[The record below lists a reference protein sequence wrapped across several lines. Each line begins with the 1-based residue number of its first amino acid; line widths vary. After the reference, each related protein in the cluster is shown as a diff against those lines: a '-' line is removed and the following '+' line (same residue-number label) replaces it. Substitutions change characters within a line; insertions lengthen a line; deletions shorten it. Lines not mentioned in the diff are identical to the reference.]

1 MESSLPAAVLNA
13 SDPVRDFRTAWAVSL
28 GLGVLLLTAV
38 GVEGRQ
44 GLLLPA
50 GWFAGLFLS
59 GFHLVRASRQRGPSE
74 LGLADRKAY
83 SDAGILLA
91 LAWAITVPLMAPEA
105 GEPLCFLLAGA
116 LSCVA
121 RLIRPLVSGER
132 IRLGLSAALLGLPM
146 LVLLLRAGTPLG
158 YLLAVVVAAHVLMFI
173 SPGAGSTNAQGL
185 RPGLDQTPSGGRL
198 PSAFVAAAAA
208 EMRPAVHAILGLLHG
223 CRPSDGMDQI
233 ACNER
238 LRGAARYLLG
248 LIDAV
253 ADVARAQASL
263 DLEEGPGAFALDVDR
278 VALDE
283 LVGNVLACHVS
294 AVAAGNTRLQL
305 DMMPLPPCLLGDGG
319 RITHAL
325 HSLLAQGLRPTL
337 RGGLTL
343 EVRRVRESRLGVL
356 VEFRLVGCEMGLLP
370 EQLEQLMKGTEPGGA
385 SEALGA
391 FGALGLRLLHLRHLA
406 AQMGGGAGVQM
417 GEPGRLTVW
426 FSAWLARRGGRDPL
440 LVPVAAPAA

>member
-1 MESSLPAAVLNA
+1 MVSSPSAAVLDA
-13 SDPVRDFRTAWAVSL
+13 SDPARDFRTAWAVSL
-28 GLGVLLLTAV
+28 GLGVLLLTAA

-44 GLLLPA
+44 GMLLPA

-59 GFHLVRASRQRGPSE
+59 GLHLVRASRQRGPGE
-74 LGLADRKAY
+74 PGLADQRAY

-91 LAWAITVPLMAPEA
+91 LAWAIAVPLMAPAA

-132 IRLGLSAALLGLPM
+132 FRLGLGAALLGLPM

-158 YLLAVVVAAHVLMFI
+158 YLLAVVVAVHVLMFI
-173 SPGAGSTNAQGL
+173 SPESGAMHAQGL
-185 RPGLDQTPSGGRL
+185 RPGLAQTPSGGRL

-223 CRPSDGMDQI
+223 CRPADGVDQI
-233 ACNER
+233 TCSER
-238 LRGAARYLLG
+238 LRGAARHLLG

-263 DLEEGPGAFALDVDR
+263 DLEARSGAFALDVDR

-283 LVGNVLACHVS
+283 LVENVLACHVS
-294 AVAAGNTRLQL
+294 AVAAGNTRLGL
-305 DMMPLPPCLLGDGG
+305 DMMPLPPCLLGDGA

-325 HSLLAQGLRPTL
+325 HSLLAQGLCPTP

-343 EVRRVRESRLGVL
+343 EVRRARESRLGVL
-356 VEFRLVGCEMGLLP
+356 VEFRLVGCEMGLGS
-370 EQLEQLMKGTEPGGA
+370 EQLEQLMKDTEPGGA
-385 SEALGA
+385 SEAFGA
-391 FGALGLRLLHLRHLA
+391 FGLRLLHLRHLA

-417 GEPGRLTVW
+417 GAPGRVTVW
-426 FSAWLARRGGRDPL
+426 FSAWLARQGERDPL
-440 LVPVAAPAA
+440 PVPVAAPAA